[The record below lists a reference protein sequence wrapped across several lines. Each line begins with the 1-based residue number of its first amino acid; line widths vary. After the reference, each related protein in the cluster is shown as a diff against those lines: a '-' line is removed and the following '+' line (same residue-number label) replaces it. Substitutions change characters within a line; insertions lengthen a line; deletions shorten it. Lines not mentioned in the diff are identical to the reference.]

1 MKGTFHT
8 MRYVAPLSKNE
19 IKNLMNIKTY
29 DSSARARDRAHA
41 VILSDEG
48 YRMND
53 IADILGVGRDTVS
66 SWLDAWEKSSYE
78 GLHDKPRSGRPST
91 LTEEEKKIAEKLTE
105 ENPRSPKKVIQL
117 LYDMTGKTI
126 SLRTFRRLAGK
137 ADLIWKRVRKTVK
150 PKRDEEEFEKAKKE
164 IAELKEQQ
172 KKGDIDIF
180 FFDESGFDLRPE
192 VPYARQRKGK
202 TTEIPSFRSS
212 RINVVGFFNTEN
224 NDFHCLTFKC
234 SVDSEIVIACFDDF
248 SDRIDKKTVV
258 ILDRA
263 SFHTSGD
270 ILEHIENWEKKGLF
284 LKHLPPYSPELNAI
298 EILWRFIRHYWLP
311 FSAYVSFVALREE
324 LEKVLRGIGSEY
336 VINFS

>member
-1 MKGTFHT
+1 

-180 FFDESGFDLRPE
+180 F
-192 VPYARQRKGK
+192 
-202 TTEIPSFRSS
+202 
-212 RINVVGFFNTEN
+212 
-224 NDFHCLTFKC
+224 
-234 SVDSEIVIACFDDF
+234 
-248 SDRIDKKTVV
+248 
-258 ILDRA
+258 
-263 SFHTSGD
+263 
-270 ILEHIENWEKKGLF
+270 W
-284 LKHLPPYSPELNAI
+284 
-298 EILWRFIRHYWLP
+298 
-311 FSAYVSFVALREE
+311 
-324 LEKVLRGIGSEY
+324 
-336 VINFS
+336 